1 MSKKLQ
7 NKHVQCL
14 MCPKKINCEKQ
25 SESWFTLYDLM
36 YKEHHDIPQEHYV
49 VMDCPCFS
57 VYNSKKELIS
67 MNEHFI
73 KSQGEA

>member
-7 NKHVQCL
+7 NKRVQCL
-14 MCPKKINCEKQ
+14 MCPKKINCEKE
-25 SESWFTLYDLM
+25 SESWFALYDLM
-36 YKEHHDIPQEHYV
+36 
-49 VMDCPCFS
+49 
-57 VYNSKKELIS
+57 S